1 MKLSKHGKIR
11 LRERTPLN
19 HKERAILIN
28 NILSKGKSPEAI
40 KDEKTK
46 QFLKSKERWNSKV
59 KLYNNYVF
67 IYSKNN
73 KRLYTMYKLPE
84 EFIKD

>member
-28 NILSKGKSPEAI
+28 NILTKGKSPEQV
-40 KDEKTK
+40 KDNKLRSYLNSK
-46 QFLKSKERWNSKV
+46 QRWNSKV
-59 KLYNNYVF
+59 KLYEDYVF
-67 IYSKNN
+67 VYSKNS